1 MTPQSGGKDMAISKN
16 FQDEIFF
23 SDRERPLGPIQENPV
38 GEKVTVY
45 CDQQF
50 VIFLKFENPEKYIED
65 FEHRGHRG
73 LLSQQCKR
81 NDKVLHCIEIEFKRR
96 VPEQGL
102 DYSVI
107 TANGELD
114 PRWVPPR

>member
-1 MTPQSGGKDMAISKN
+1 MEN
-16 FQDEIFF
+16 LCNVQDEIFF
-23 SDRERPLGPIQENPV
+23 SDRARPLGPIQENPV

-81 NDKVLHCIEIEFKRR
+81 KDKVLHCIKIVFKNGG
-96 VPEQGL
+96 VPEEGL
-102 DYSVI
+102 NYSVI